1 MAGQFKFVAVIQMVG
16 CEPVK
21 VTVCPDYA
29 ASLVVNRWESQQGA
43 SIRVVDIESHWATT
57 ILHKEEVA
65 DADGQ

>member
-1 MAGQFKFVAVIQMVG
+1 MAGQFKFVAVVEMVG

-21 VTVCPDYA
+21 ATVCPDYA
-29 ASLVVNRWESQQGA
+29 ARILVGRWKARPET
-43 SIRVVDIESHWATT
+43 SIKVVELDTHWATT